1 MNEEIQKKCLCTPEK
16 KRLIEE
22 VGLHFQE
29 GHNLSPLAGRI
40 FALLVLSK
48 KKGFSF
54 EQMVEITG
62 ASKSSVST
70 NINLLVQMKFVEYY
84 TKPGDRKRFFRMTKN
99 NLRVSLEEKLADLEK
114 ELLIVEKI
122 NNFNCEN
129 NPQKFEKEE
138 NIGFLLQNHLKAQK
152 KNLKATINKLHI
164 AETKQN
170 SH

>member
-1 MNEEIQKKCLCTPEK
+1 MKEETGQNPICSTEK
-16 KRLIEE
+16 KTLIEE

-40 FALLVLSK
+40 FALLMLSK
-48 KKGFSF
+48 KEGFSF

-84 TKPGDRKRFFRMTKN
+84 TKPGDRKRFFRMTRS
-99 NLRVSLEEKLADLEK
+99 NLRISLEEKLDDLEK

-122 NNFNCEN
+122 NSFNCTN

-138 NIGFLLQNHLKAQK
+138 NIGLLLQEHLNDQK
-152 KNLKATINKLHI
+152 RNLKATINKLHI
-164 AETKQN
+164 AEKNEN
-170 SH
+170 S